1 MHKHVVISTRHISVL
16 GWLQKNHPDLVVGA
30 EYLPNVR
37 PHQLTPDT
45 TLIGS
50 WPTHLLSRS
59 GQYLTIE
66 FEQRPN
72 TSELNMQEMEA
83 LGAHLKRY
91 TLLDDEQL
99 IDLVRTAMASVLEGA
114 KASDFDAD
122 HALQFGL
129 QVVDQLRRA

>member
-1 MHKHVVISTRHISVL
+1 MTNRTVISTRHLSVL
-16 GWLQKNHPDLVVGA
+16 AWMQKHHPEMMQGA

-37 PHQLTPDT
+37 PHQLGPDT
-45 TLIGS
+45 TIVGS

-66 FEQRPN
+66 FKQRPN
-72 TSELNMQEMEA
+72 TSELSMEEMEN

-99 IDLVRTAMASVLEGA
+99 AELVRTAMASVLDDA
-114 KASDFDAD
+114 NPQDFDAD
-122 HALQFGL
+122 QALEFGL
-129 QVVDQLRRA
+129 KVVDILRRR

>member
-1 MHKHVVISTRHISVL
+1 MPKHVVISTRHLSVL
-16 GWLQKNHPDLVVGA
+16 GWLQKNHAELVLGA
-30 EYLPNVR
+30 EFLPNVR
-37 PHQLTPDT
+37 PHQLGPDT

-50 WPTHLLSRS
+50 WPTHLLTKS

-72 TSELNMQEMEA
+72 TAELTMQEMED

-99 IDLVRTAMASVLEGA
+99 AELVRAAMSSATG
-114 KASDFDAD
+114 DAPPVSPKQ
-122 HALQFGL
+122 ALDFGL
-129 QVVDQLRRA
+129 QVVDQLRRAR